1 MHRREYI
8 AVNASNA
15 QQAAWRAGGR
25 LSLSVPLS
33 GPGTR
38 AGPAMWCGASIKYVT
53 GGFALAEE
61 YSAFVV
67 GEFEAVAALDA
78 GEGRLLP
85 LHG

>member
-1 MHRREYI
+1 
-8 AVNASNA
+8 
-15 QQAAWRAGGR
+15 
-25 LSLSVPLS
+25 
-33 GPGTR
+33 
-38 AGPAMWCGASIKYVT
+38 MWCRASIKYVT